1 MGQPRMT
8 KSEDTTAL
16 IAHDEEAFLKALAA
30 IPTGYSEGDFN
41 GRRWGATIK
50 RSPDL
55 KRIWLF
61 AEDFS
66 GSDIVS
72 FNLYGLEDGRHALKP
87 CEMSSEKVV
96 AFVLGWQIAT

>member
-1 MGQPRMT
+1 MSVPGDMAKLP
-8 KSEDTTAL
+8 S
-16 IAHDEEAFLKALAA
+16 DEAAFLQALAD

-41 GRRWGATIK
+41 GRRWGVTVK

-61 AEDFS
+61 AEDLA

-72 FNLYGLEDGRHALKP
+72 FNLYGLEDGRHRLKP

-96 AFVLGWQIAT
+96 AFVLGWQVAI

>member
-1 MGQPRMT
+1 MTTNRPMGQPGMT

-16 IAHDEEAFLKALAA
+16 IAHDEEAFLEALAA

-61 AEDFS
+61 AEDLGQRYRQFQS
-66 GSDIVS
+66 
-72 FNLYGLEDGRHALKP
+72 LWAGRRAARA
-87 CEMSSEKVV
+87 EAMRDV
-96 AFVLGWQIAT
+96 I